1 MVKTELICFE
11 NNFLNQNKIINGFV
25 MFSNVK
31 ELLSNDG
38 ENKTFSHF
46 NMQNFE
52 KGHYFPVNF

>member
-25 MFSNVK
+25 IFSNVK

-38 ENKTFSHF
+38 ENKTFF
-46 NMQNFE
+46 AFTVLNNVTF
-52 KGHYFPVNF
+52 